1 MPISIEIAQALLA
14 VDRSYG
20 ASSVVPLRQ
29 LCGDDFVDQ
38 AIELAKRRG
47 DLGFF
52 DQAVRQLARETID
65 PPIIQAPTIPKRK
78 TIKSSI
84 KAHIA
89 RNRKRQTKLGA

>member
-20 ASSVVPLRQ
+20 ANSVVPLRQ

-38 AIELAKRRG
+38 AIELAKRKG

-65 PPIIQAPTIPKRK
+65 PPRVIAVIIPKRK
-78 TIKSSI
+78 TLKSSI
-84 KAHIA
+84 NAHIVK
-89 RNRKRQTKLGA
+89 NRKRQTKLGA

>member
-1 MPISIEIAQALLA
+1 MPISIEIAQAILA

-38 AIELAKRRG
+38 AIDLAKKKG

-52 DQAVRQLARETID
+52 DQAIRQLARETIE
-65 PPIIQAPTIPKRK
+65 PPIIQVPTVPKRK

-84 KAHIA
+84 SAHIVK
-89 RNRKRQTKLGA
+89 NRKNKTKLSA